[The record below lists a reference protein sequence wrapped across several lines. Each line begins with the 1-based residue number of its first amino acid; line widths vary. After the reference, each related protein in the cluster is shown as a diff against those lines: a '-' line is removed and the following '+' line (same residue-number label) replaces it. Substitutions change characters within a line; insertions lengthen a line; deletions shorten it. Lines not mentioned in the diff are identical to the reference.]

1 MDWNK
6 ILFMLKNDLFNAI
19 HSKRHNLF
27 LIVYKPRILP
37 VTGQTIQRIR

>member
-1 MDWNK
+1 MDRNK
-6 ILFMLKNDLFNAI
+6 ILFMLKNNLFNAI
-19 HSKRHNLF
+19 HFSRHNLF